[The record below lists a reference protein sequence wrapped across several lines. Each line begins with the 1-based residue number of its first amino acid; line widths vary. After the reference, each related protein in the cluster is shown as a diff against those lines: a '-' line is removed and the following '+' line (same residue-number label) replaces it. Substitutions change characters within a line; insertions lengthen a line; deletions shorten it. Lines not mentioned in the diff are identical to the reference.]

1 MLPLRA
7 SAKIHCMHV
16 LSRPTFVPI
25 EQKAL
30 ELPPLVSSK
39 IVGTDAESGKK
50 LLLVPEVNH
59 LEQFRWATRGRSSKN
74 YISYLTDG

>member
-16 LSRPTFVPI
+16 LPRPAFVPI
-25 EQKAL
+25 KQKAL
-30 ELPPLVSSK
+30 KLPPLVSSK
-39 IVGTDAESGKK
+39 IVSTDAESGKL

-59 LEQFRWATRGRSSKN
+59 LEQFRWVSLRYHTIQKN
-74 YISYLTDG
+74 P